1 MENNIELIKNTL
13 EVFFKNCKVEDFN
26 IDISGYNSKEKLI
39 INVSLPTTASIFI
52 GKYGS
57 NLEAFEI
64 VLTNI
69 ANLNNQTDTR
79 CRVEFDINGY
89 RLNRQKELQDMAKK
103 AAQKVMVFK
112 VPVKLEPMTARDRR
126 IVHNEISLYPD
137 IYSRSEGEAPNR
149 RVVIECRE

>member
-1 MENNIELIKNTL
+1 MENNIELIKNIL

-26 IDISGYNSKEKLI
+26 IDINSYNSNEKLI

-64 VLTNI
+64 VLNNV

-89 RLNRQKELQDMAKK
+89 RLNRQKESKIRLLLFMKSPQVQKRLSWKNLITGGMAL
-103 AAQKVMVFK
+103 M
-112 VPVKLEPMTARDRR
+112 
-126 IVHNEISLYPD
+126 I
-137 IYSRSEGEAPNR
+137 
-149 RVVIECRE
+149 